1 MVIKMNS
8 QIYQNMHAKNNLS
21 AFATKDDQAIYY
33 FQPAEDLRS
42 SFFHDIDKIIY
53 SLSYIRYMDKTQ
65 VFPNAPNDHIQNRM
79 LHVQYV
85 AKIARTM
92 GRALKLNED
101 LIEAAALGHD
111 LGHTPFG
118 HAGEKIID
126 KISHELNQG
135 YFCHNVNSVRNLL
148 FIENYGKGHNISL
161 QVIDA
166 IMCHNGMMESNI
178 FKPVLKTKE
187 SFLQE
192 YYQCYTDPATAKH
205 LKPMTLEGYL
215 VRLSDIIAYL
225 GRDIEDAMRMKMI
238 SFADIPDNIKK
249 VLGTSNSMIINTIVN
264 DIIDNSLNKNY
275 IKMSMPVFEAVK
287 ELKKFNYDHIYS
299 KSLSET
305 ALKDLENK
313 FRLLINK
320 YLEDLDNHNT
330 DSLIYQSYLNN
341 MDEKYLKNNSK
352 ERIVIDYVAGMTDS
366 YFLKQVDK
374 LL

>member
-1 MVIKMNS
+1 MNQ
-8 QIYQNMHAKNNLS
+8 QIYQNMHTKKNLS
-21 AFATKDDQAIYY
+21 DFATKDDQAIYY
-33 FQPAEDLRS
+33 YPPAEDLRS

-65 VFPNAPNDHIQNRM
+65 VFPDAPNDHIQNRM

-85 AKIARTM
+85 SKIARTM
-92 GRALKLNED
+92 GRALNLNED

-126 KISHELNQG
+126 KISRELNQG
-135 YFCHNVNSVRNLL
+135 YFCHNLNSVRNLL

-178 FKPVLKTKE
+178 FKPVVKTNE

-192 YYQCYTDPATAKH
+192 YHQCYTDLEVAKH

-238 SFADIPDNIKK
+238 SFEDIPDNIKK

-264 DIIDNSLNKNY
+264 DIIVNSLNQNY
-275 IKMSMPVFEAVK
+275 IKMSKPVFEAVK

-299 KSLSET
+299 KSLSAP

-313 FRLLINK
+313 FRILINK
-320 YLEDLDNHNT
+320 YLDDLENHNE
-330 DSLIYQSYLNN
+330 DSLIYKSYLNN